1 MDTIFPNA
9 RVVDGTG
16 AEACEAD
23 VGLID
28 GRIAAVSRDARSD
41 GDDEIDA

>member
-1 MDTIFPNA
+1 VDTIFPNA

-16 AEACEAD
+16 AEVCEAD

-28 GRIAAVSRDARSD
+28 GLIAAVSREAQSD
-41 GDDEIDA
+41 GGDEIDA

>member
-16 AEACEAD
+16 AEVCEAD

-28 GRIAAVSRDARSD
+28 GVIAAVSCETRSD
-41 GDDEIDA
+41 GGDEIDA